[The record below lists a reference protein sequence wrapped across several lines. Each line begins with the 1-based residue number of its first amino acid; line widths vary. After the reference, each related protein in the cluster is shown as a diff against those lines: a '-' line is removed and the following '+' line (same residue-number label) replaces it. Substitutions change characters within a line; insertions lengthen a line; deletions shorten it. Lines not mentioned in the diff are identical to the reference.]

1 MTPHEPPHPTA
12 DQALLAEA
20 LPPWQMYFSLQ
31 GRITRG
37 DYWFA
42 GVFLLLVVGLVATA
56 LLRIAGWSGERAEG
70 LVNVALAWPA
80 IAVSVKRW
88 HDRDRSGWWVL
99 VNMLPVVGWLWG
111 LIDNGCLPGSRSA
124 NRYGEPPRVVAG
136 LL

>member
-1 MTPHEPPHPTA
+1 MPPYEPPHPPA
-12 DQALLAEA
+12 DPPLLPEG
-20 LPPWQMYFSLQ
+20 LSPWQMYFSLR
-31 GRITRG
+31 GRIPRS

-42 GVFLLLVVGLVATA
+42 GVFLLLVVGLVVTA
-56 LLRIAGWSGERAEG
+56 LLRIAGLPGEKAEG
-70 LVNVALAWPA
+70 VVNVALAWPA

-111 LIDNGCLPGSRSA
+111 LIDNGCLPGSRGP
-124 NRYGEPPRVVAG
+124 NRYGEPPKALPG